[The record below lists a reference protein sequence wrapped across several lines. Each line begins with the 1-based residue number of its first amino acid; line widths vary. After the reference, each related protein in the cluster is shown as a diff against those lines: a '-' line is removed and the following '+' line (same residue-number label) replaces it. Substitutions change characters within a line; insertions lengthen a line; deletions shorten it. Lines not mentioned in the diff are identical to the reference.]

1 MPEEL
6 VNALAFILVIEGAL
20 YALFPESMRKLAQR
34 IERVPSSSLRNSGF
48 LPPLAADRVYDH
60 ITVQFPALSDM
71 LGGRRKGLPP
81 KCPPGCFRKKNVPIQ
96 PWLTWLSLLA
106 LGCS

>member
-34 IERVPSSSLRNSGF
+34 IERVPTSSIRTSGLF
-48 LPPLAADRVYDH
+48 AAICGVG
-60 ITVQFPALSDM
+60 IIWLM
-71 LGGRRKGLPP
+71 
-81 KCPPGCFRKKNVPIQ
+81 KN
-96 PWLTWLSLLA
+96 
-106 LGCS
+106 

>member
-20 YALFPESMRKLAQR
+20 YTLFPESMRKLAQR

-48 LPPLAADRVYDH
+48 FAAICGVG
-60 ITVQFPALSDM
+60 I
-71 LGGRRKGLPP
+71 
-81 KCPPGCFRKKNVPIQ
+81 I
-96 PWLTWLSLLA
+96 WLTKN
-106 LGCS
+106 